1 MCAFYFASG
10 RRQAEH
16 MSINDLFTA
25 AGIMGG
31 IISALFGG
39 GYLLSRAR
47 RERDWGEA
55 IGTLR
60 EQVADLASD
69 LADLRHDF
77 DALRWAVLQE
87 PYITQSRIFSRAR
100 TRALAYRNKADR
112 ERELD
117 GGEQEGNKNA

>member
-1 MCAFYFASG
+1 MT
-10 RRQAEH
+10 
-16 MSINDLFTA
+16 INDLFTA

-100 TRALAYRNKADR
+100 AYRGKTDR
-112 ERELD
+112 ERERD
-117 GGEQEGNKNA
+117 EQEGNKDVN

>member
-1 MCAFYFASG
+1 MT
-10 RRQAEH
+10 
-16 MSINDLFTA
+16 INDLFTA

-117 GGEQEGNKNA
+117 GGEQEGNKDGD